1 MLSDDMTFVGHMN
14 AKVHIDGCPLVLE
27 IFYNP
32 FVVWVQYWTKAGIF
46 NILEY
51 LQGINK
57 FQCGDML
64 R

>member
-14 AKVHIDGCPLVLE
+14 AKVHIDGHPLVLQ

-32 FVVWVQYWTKAGIF
+32 FVVWVQYCTEAGIF